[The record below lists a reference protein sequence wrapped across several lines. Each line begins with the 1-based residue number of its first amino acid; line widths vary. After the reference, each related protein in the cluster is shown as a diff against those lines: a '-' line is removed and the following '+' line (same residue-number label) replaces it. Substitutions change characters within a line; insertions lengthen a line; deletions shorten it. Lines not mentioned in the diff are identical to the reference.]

1 MEKNGLVGGQFKMNE
16 HRRGHYMYGPSF
28 VLTSHTIYTYSVDGT
43 SYTGIDARTPLA
55 LAKGGNHGDEVEIYY
70 NLNDVMEF
78 YCPNEDRNIIY
89 ADLIITGM
97 IAAGAGLFY
106 YLSSCRLPY
115 AVIMCGSH
123 VRQSCP
129 DRPDSGIISAR
140 RYIMEEHGKV
150 SGLYQKNLER
160 FEKNKRWRDAA
171 SIVCILLGSFIV
183 AVNMNTFVEQGKLV
197 PGGFS
202 GLAKLLQRV
211 GLTFYDTKISFT
223 LLNVVFNAVPAVF
236 AYRLVGKK
244 FTILSCVSLFTVSIL
259 VDELPV
265 IPITGDILLISVFGG
280 IINGLGMSLVLNS
293 NASGGG
299 TDFIAMSL
307 SARYKVSTFNYML
320 LFSAVI
326 ILISGAIFG
335 MDKALYSIIF
345 QFCNTQVIN
354 TFYKKYKKKTL
365 MIVTDNPA
373 AVSADLLELTN
384 HSSTILKGLGS
395 YTAHKNYLIYTVLS
409 DGDVRK
415 MKKRIREQ
423 YPDTFVNVINSSDVV
438 GNFYIQPFE

>member
-1 MEKNGLVGGQFKMNE
+1 MSRQAGQRYNK
-16 HRRGHYMYGPSF
+16 RQ
-28 VLTSHTIYTYSVDGT
+28 
-43 SYTGIDARTPLA
+43 
-55 LAKGGNHGDEVEIYY
+55 EVY
-70 NLNDVMEF
+70 
-78 YCPNEDRNIIY
+78 
-89 ADLIITGM
+89 
-97 IAAGAGLFY
+97 
-106 YLSSCRLPY
+106 
-115 AVIMCGSH
+115 
-123 VRQSCP
+123 
-129 DRPDSGIISAR
+129 
-140 RYIMEEHGKV
+140 MEEHGKV

-160 FEKNKRWRDAA
+160 FEKNKRWRDAF

-183 AVNMNTFVEQGKLV
+183 AVNMNTFVEQGELV

-345 QFCNTQVIN
+345 QFCDTQVIN

-384 HSSTILKGLGS
+384 HSSTILKGFGS
-395 YTAHKNYLIYTVLS
+395 YTAHKKYLIYTVLS

>member
-1 MEKNGLVGGQFKMNE
+1 MSRQAGQRYNK
-16 HRRGHYMYGPSF
+16 RQ
-28 VLTSHTIYTYSVDGT
+28 
-43 SYTGIDARTPLA
+43 
-55 LAKGGNHGDEVEIYY
+55 EVY
-70 NLNDVMEF
+70 
-78 YCPNEDRNIIY
+78 
-89 ADLIITGM
+89 
-97 IAAGAGLFY
+97 
-106 YLSSCRLPY
+106 
-115 AVIMCGSH
+115 
-123 VRQSCP
+123 
-129 DRPDSGIISAR
+129 
-140 RYIMEEHGKV
+140 MEEHGKV

-160 FEKNKRWRDAA
+160 FEKNKRWRDAF

-183 AVNMNTFVEQGKLV
+183 AVNMNTFVEQGELV

-280 IINGLGMSLVLNS
+280 IINGLGMSLVLNI

-384 HSSTILKGLGS
+384 HSSTILKGFGS
-395 YTAHKNYLIYTVLS
+395 YTAHKKYLIYTVLS